1 MLRFFVV
8 IIFLPVLGACSL
20 FWDNDNRWAYQ
31 CPDGYEFQATF
42 AHDGE
47 SVLIEHGGSEI
58 QLQRVAAAS
67 GGKYSDGFTTVWAKG
82 AGAQMQY
89 QDELAHSN
97 CSGDRLQP

>member
-1 MLRFFVV
+1 MLRLITILTFVS
-8 IIFLPVLGACSL
+8 VLAGCSL
-20 FWDNDNRWAYQ
+20 FWNNDNRWAYQ

-47 SVLIEHGGSEI
+47 SMLIEHEGSEI
-58 QLQRVAAAS
+58 KLNRVETAS

-82 AGAQMQY
+82 AGAQMLY
-89 QDELAHSN
+89 QGELIHGN